1 MKGCEIINKIES
13 LGGHLKEEE
22 LETLLEVIRRQIKFM
37 LKYNILMTPK
47 NYERWFLVFCHLVE
61 SKESM
66 TDKEIFNLY
75 GRLYEKNFNIGKEE
89 KFFEI
94 NIRETSDKLE
104 KIADSIEEKLLDILN
119 VAYLH
124 KENIQKHEEI
134 TKKSDDEKFSKI
146 LQELEF
152 IKNQNENLTEK
163 LENYHKEIQK
173 LNMELKIAKHD
184 ATIDFLTGIVNRRS
198 FDRALEDLLKEVR
211 EKDYVFTLILLD
223 IDNFKSV
230 NDTYGHLAGDL
241 VLKEIS
247 TVLRIFLRA
256 NTIIGRI
263 GGEEFGIILPGV
275 SLENGIKVAER
286 IRSIIENREVKF
298 EDRIIKFTASFG
310 VTESKKEDTK
320 ESIYKRVDEALYI
333 AKRNRKNRVAFL

>member
-1 MKGCEIINKIES
+1 MNGCEILNKIES
-13 LGGHLKEEE
+13 FGDCLRKEE
-22 LETLLEVIRRQIKFM
+22 LETLIEIIRRQVKFM

-61 SKESM
+61 SGESL

-75 GRLYEKNFNIGKEE
+75 GRLYEKSFNINKEE
-89 KFFEI
+89 KIFEKD
-94 NIRETSDKLE
+94 IRQISEKLE
-104 KIADSIEEKLLDILN
+104 KLADNIEEKLFDILN

-124 KENIQKHEEI
+124 RENIIKHEEI
-134 TKKSDDEKFSKI
+134 TKISDDEKFSKI

-152 IKNQNENLTEK
+152 IKHQNENLTKK

-173 LNMELKIAKHD
+173 LNMELKIAKQD
-184 ATIDFLTGIVNRRS
+184 ATIDFLTGVVNRRS
-198 FDRALEDLLKEVR
+198 FDRALEDLLKEVN
-211 EKDYVFTLILLD
+211 EKNYNFTLILLD
-223 IDNFKSV
+223 IDNFKAI
-230 NDTYGHLAGDL
+230 NDTYGHLAGDW

-247 TVLRIFLRA
+247 NVLRTFLRA

-286 IRSIIENREVKF
+286 IRNIIENREVRYENKV
-298 EDRIIKFTASFG
+298 IKFTASFG

-320 ESIYKRVDEALYI
+320 ESIYKRADEALYI
-333 AKRNRKNRVAFL
+333 AKRSGKNKVAFL

>member
-1 MKGCEIINKIES
+1 MNGCKILDKIES
-13 LGGHLKEEE
+13 FGDRLKEEE
-22 LETLLEVIRRQIKFM
+22 LETLLEIIRRQVKFM

-61 SKESM
+61 SKESL

-75 GRLYEKNFNIGKEE
+75 GRLYEKNFNIGKDEN
-89 KFFEI
+89 FFEKD
-94 NIRETSDKLE
+94 IRQTSEKLE
-104 KIADSIEEKLLDILN
+104 KIADNIEEKLFDILN

-124 KENIQKHEEI
+124 RENIIKHEEI
-134 TKKSDDEKFSKI
+134 TKRSDDEKFSKI

-152 IKNQNENLTEK
+152 IKHQNENLTEK

-173 LNMELKIAKHD
+173 LNIELKIAKQD
-184 ATIDFLTGIVNRRS
+184 ATIDFLTGVVNRRS
-198 FDRALEDLLKEVR
+198 FDRTLEDLLKEVR
-211 EKDYVFTLILLD
+211 DKDYIFTLILLD
-223 IDNFKSV
+223 IDNFKAI

-247 TVLRIFLRA
+247 NVLRIFLRA

-275 SLENGIKVAER
+275 PLENGIKVAER
-286 IRSIIENREVKF
+286 IRNIIENREVRF

-320 ESIYKRVDEALYI
+320 ESIYKRADEALYI
-333 AKRNRKNRVAFL
+333 AKRSGKNKVAFF